1 MRGKQTRKPVLEGK
15 PRNRAQAISIALKRS
30 MLCTSKLAFR
40 KAVSGYTFRKG
51 TFLPSRFTYLT
62 HCHDTEMNDA
72 ETHTDVNNAHDMN
85 SKNAN
90 TMMNITAIHVD
101 NDKC

>member
-1 MRGKQTRKPVLEGK
+1 MAGRKQGRKSFTTLGPNG
-15 PRNRAQAISIALKRS
+15 PRVVNI
-30 MLCTSKLAFR
+30 
-40 KAVSGYTFRKG
+40 
-51 TFLPSRFTYLT
+51 T

-85 SKNAN
+85 DKNAN
-90 TMMNITAIHVD
+90 TMMNVTAIHVD